1 MGAVLVYVLLIHGA
15 WGWGAGKKHGDDE
28 YGKLFA
34 YGRKITPPEFRQM
47 FDFVSILS
55 IVFIR
60 NKTFCVRH
68 DRIHGEV
75 VTGILVGN
83 KEREKT
89 KVHTK
94 TVKYRRSQ
102 AVGDIA
108 MPQSGVLATPI
119 HERSHAELHSSFHVE
134 MMMEATSSL
143 YSSGVSDVLLYIYLL
158 LEKNNNNNTSS

>member
-1 MGAVLVYVLLIHGA
+1 MGAVLVYVLLVHGA
-15 WGWGAGKKHGDDE
+15 WGWGAGKKHGNDE

-83 KEREKT
+83 KESGKDESAHQDG
-89 KVHTK
+89 KVQAEPGRGRHRHTP
-94 TVKYRRSQ
+94 R
-102 AVGDIA
+102 
-108 MPQSGVLATPI
+108 SGVLAALI
-119 HERSHAELHSSFHVE
+119 HKGGHA
-134 MMMEATSSL
+134 
-143 YSSGVSDVLLYIYLL
+143 
-158 LEKNNNNNTSS
+158 